1 MSVNI
6 DDIIAGA
13 KLPETTVTIC
23 LRGDLQAEFEDLERQ
38 LAAAREAD
46 TADSLTAGGQ
56 ARKVAQQIEALRK
69 QMREHEVTVR
79 FRARSQREYSD
90 LLADHP
96 PRKDRK
102 DLDDEFDVNWDTFPT
117 ALIAACAIEP
127 KITEAQAERLRDAI
141 THQQWDE
148 LFAGAY
154 SVNRSKISVPKS
166 VAASAILAA
175 TEPKSRPR
183 GRGASRGGGSSA
195 GSPSA

>member
-1 MSVNI
+1 VSVNI

-13 KLPETTVTIC
+13 KLPETTVPIC

-38 LAAAREAD
+38 LNAAREAD
-46 TADSLTAGGQ
+46 TADSLAAGGH
-56 ARKVAQQIEALRK
+56 ARKIAQQIEALGA
-69 QMREHEVTVR
+69 QMREHEVTFR
-79 FRARSQREYSD
+79 FRALPQRAYSD
-90 LLADHP
+90 LTDEHP

-102 DLDDEFDVNWDTFPT
+102 DKDDEFDVNWDTFPT

-127 KITEAQAERLRDAI
+127 TITEAKAERLRDVI
-141 THQQWDE
+141 THQQWDD
-148 LFAGAY
+148 LFAGAF

-175 TEPKSRPR
+175 TEPKSKPR

-195 GSPSA
+195 GNPSA